1 MKKYYD
7 AEYIIRKNNEYEELR
22 LYYSP
27 TEIKLRNLIAE
38 ATIKCNLQN
47 EKYKK
52 QKEKLEEKRLERLNK
67 KQQEEQIFEREM

>member
-27 TEIKLRNLIAE
+27 TEIKFRKMIAE
-38 ATIKCNLQN
+38 ATLKCNLQN
-47 EKYKK
+47 EKCRK
-52 QKEKLEEKRLERLNK
+52 QKEKLEAKKLERLQKN
-67 KQQEEQIFEREM
+67 QEQIVEREM